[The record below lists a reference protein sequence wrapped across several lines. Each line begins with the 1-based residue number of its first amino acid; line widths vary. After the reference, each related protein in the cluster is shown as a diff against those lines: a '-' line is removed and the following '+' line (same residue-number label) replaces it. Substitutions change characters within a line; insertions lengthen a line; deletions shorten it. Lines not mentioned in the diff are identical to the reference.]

1 MIIVDQI
8 TKKFK
13 KDFWAAPVT
22 ALDNVS
28 FSINESEVI
37 GFLGANGAGKTTSI
51 KGIFNFIKL
60 DSGKIIFKGKLG
72 NNLNEALNRTG
83 YLPERPYF
91 YPHLTGEEFVLYMA
105 QLNNVKKTDA
115 IVRLNSWANRFK
127 LDHALKRKIHG
138 YSKGML
144 QRIGFISILVHNPD
158 LLILDEPLSGLD
170 PIGRKEFKDV
180 FRELAREGKTLFF
193 SSHIVSDI
201 EEVCKKVVVLE
212 TGRLLYEGEIRDLV
226 LDHSSVFYEIGLE
239 GGEEINSFQ
248 GLEFI
253 EKRVHHNI
261 YKITQDK
268 DEVIKK
274 ITESG
279 LRIENLTAIRP
290 TLEEIIYKIRS

>member
-1 MIIVDQI
+1 VIIVDQI
-8 TKKFK
+8 TKKYK
-13 KDFWAAPVT
+13 KDFWATPVV
-22 ALDNVS
+22 ALDQVS

-51 KGIFNFIKL
+51 KCIFNFIKP
-60 DSGKIIFKGKLG
+60 DSGKIIFEGALGKSLQ
-72 NNLNEALNRTG
+72 EALAKTG

-105 QLNNVKKTDA
+105 QLNDVAKSDTR
-115 IVRLNSWANRFK
+115 IRLKNWAERFK
-127 LDHALKRKIHG
+127 IDHALKRKIHG

-158 LLILDEPLSGLD
+158 LLLLDEPLSGLD

-226 LDHSSVFYEIGLE
+226 LNHSNVFYEIGIE
-239 GGEEINSFQ
+239 GSANYSSID
-248 GLEFI
+248 GLDFI
-253 EKRVHHNI
+253 EKRVHQNI
-261 YKITQDK
+261 YKISGNK
-268 DEVIKK
+268 DEVLKNVIELGVSV
-274 ITESG
+274 ES
-279 LRIENLTAIRP
+279 LTAIKP